1 MYRDE
6 ITILTRHAPSLTYRN
21 SESYNHAKFR
31 KILFPLLSYKLEKKK
46 KRKNGIKGTVFATV
60 RREREFFVNRII
72 PADRNVDNC
81 VHSVSDK
88 DLISKFVSWK

>member
-21 SESYNHAKFR
+21 SESYNHVSQNLVFLV
-31 KILFPLLSYKLEKKK
+31 ILHIRKKK

>member
-6 ITILTRHAPSLTYRN
+6 ITILIRHAPSLTYRN
-21 SESYNHAKFR
+21 SESYNHVSQNLVSLVILQIR
-31 KILFPLLSYKLEKKK
+31 KKE
-46 KRKNGIKGTVFATV
+46 RKNGIKGTGFATV